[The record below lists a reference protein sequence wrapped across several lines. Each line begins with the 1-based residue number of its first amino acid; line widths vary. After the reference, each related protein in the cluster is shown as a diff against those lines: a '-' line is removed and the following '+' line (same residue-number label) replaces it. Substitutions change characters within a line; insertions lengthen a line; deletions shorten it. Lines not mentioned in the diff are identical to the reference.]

1 MACNHQTPKCVC
13 NVRMDFGNKS
23 KWQSIID
30 RSAAQ
35 EGMTLEEI
43 GREFGV
49 SRMAICK
56 QEQRILAKLR
66 VLLEENGYTAKDI

>member
-1 MACNHQTPKCVC
+1 M
-13 NVRMDFGNKS
+13 
-23 KWQSIID
+23 D

-43 GREFGV
+43 GKEFGV

-56 QEQRILAKLR
+56 QEQRILAK
-66 VLLEENGYTAKDI
+66 VKALLEKNGYSAENI

>member
-13 NVRMDFGNKS
+13 NVRMDFSNKS
-23 KWQSIID
+23 RWKLIINK
-30 RSAAQ
+30 SAEQ

-43 GREFGV
+43 GKEFGV

-56 QEQRILAKLR
+56 QEQRILAKVR
-66 VLLEENGYTAKDI
+66 ALLEENGYTAKDI